1 MELILKISVVENGE
15 IEAHEVVLNTHLN
28 SIFGQD
34 STVNLNHEFV
44 CAVLIEDENQ
54 VVATGFAYSRLM
66 SQGSTS
72 FKAGMV
78 GGVTVAPNKRGLGL
92 AKTIVKEL
100 DKYLVSFG
108 VTHSFLFAY
117 NPDVYRSSGYSELL
131 VPIHYFDIQQKN
143 WNEFVYRGGMVKT
156 YKDSHV
162 LSNQVIEFNGC
173 VY

>member
-1 MELILKISVVENGE
+1 MELILKISVVKSGE
-15 IEAHEVVLNTHLN
+15 IKAYEASLNAHQN

-34 STVNLNHEFV
+34 STVNFNYEFV
-44 CAVLIEDENQ
+44 CAVLIEDDSQ
-54 VVATGFAYSRLM
+54 IVATGFAYSRLM
-66 SQGSTS
+66 SQGLIN
-72 FKAGMV
+72 FKAGIV
-78 GGVTVAPNKRGLGL
+78 GGIAVAPNKRGLGL
-92 AKTIVKEL
+92 AKIVVKEL

-117 NPDVYRSSGYSELL
+117 ETDVYRSSGYSEL
-131 VPIHYFDIQQKN
+131 VCPIHYYDIQQKN

-156 YKDSHV
+156 YSVGHA

>member
-1 MELILKISVVENGE
+1 MKISVVENGE

-72 FKAGMV
+72 FKAGIV

>member
-66 SQGSTS
+66 SQGLTS
-72 FKAGMV
+72 FKAGIV
-78 GGVTVAPNKRGLGL
+78 GGITVAPNKRGLGL

-117 NPDVYRSSGYSELL
+117 NSDVYRSSGYSELL

-156 YKDSHV
+156 YKGSHV

>member
-72 FKAGMV
+72 FKAGIV
-78 GGVTVAPNKRGLGL
+78 GGITVAPNKRGLDL

>member
-72 FKAGMV
+72 FKAGIV
-78 GGVTVAPNKRGLGL
+78 GGITVAPNKRGLGL

>member
-15 IEAHEVVLNTHLN
+15 IEAHEAVLNAHLN

-34 STVNLNHEFV
+34 STVNFNHEFV
-44 CAVLIEDENQ
+44 CAVLIEEENQ

-72 FKAGMV
+72 FKAGIV
-78 GGVTVAPNKRGLGL
+78 GGITVAPNKRGLGL

-131 VPIHYFDIQQKN
+131 APIHYFDIQQKN

-156 YKDSHV
+156 YKGSHV
-162 LSNQVIEFNGC
+162 LSNQVMEFNGC

>member
-1 MELILKISVVENGE
+1 MKISVVENGE

-72 FKAGMV
+72 FKAGIV
-78 GGVTVAPNKRGLGL
+78 GGITVAPNKRGLDL

>member
-1 MELILKISVVENGE
+1 MKISVVENGE

-66 SQGSTS
+66 SQGLTS
-72 FKAGMV
+72 FKAGIV
-78 GGVTVAPNKRGLGL
+78 GGITVAPNKRGLGL

-117 NPDVYRSSGYSELL
+117 NSDVYRSSGYSELL

-156 YKDSHV
+156 YKGSHV

>member
-1 MELILKISVVENGE
+1 MKISVVKSGE
-15 IEAHEVVLNTHLN
+15 IKAYEASLNAHQN

-34 STVNLNHEFV
+34 STVNFNYEFV
-44 CAVLIEDENQ
+44 CAVLIEDDSQ
-54 VVATGFAYSRLM
+54 IVATGFAYSRLM
-66 SQGSTS
+66 SQGLIN
-72 FKAGMV
+72 FKAGIV
-78 GGVTVAPNKRGLGL
+78 GGIAVAPNKRGLGL
-92 AKTIVKEL
+92 AKIVVIEL

-117 NPDVYRSSGYSELL
+117 ETDVYRSSGYSEL
-131 VPIHYFDIQQKN
+131 VCPIHYYDIQQKN

-156 YKDSHV
+156 YSVGHA

>member
-66 SQGSTS
+66 SQGLTS
-72 FKAGMV
+72 FKAGIV
-78 GGVTVAPNKRGLGL
+78 GGITVAPNKRGLGL

-117 NPDVYRSSGYSELL
+117 NSDVYRSSGYSELL

-143 WNEFVYRGGMVKT
+143 WNEFVFRGGMVKT
-156 YKDSHV
+156 YKGSHV

>member
-54 VVATGFAYSRLM
+54 VIATGFAYSRLM

-72 FKAGMV
+72 FKAGIV
-78 GGVTVAPNKRGLGL
+78 GGITVAPNKRGLGL

>member
-1 MELILKISVVENGE
+1 MELILKISVVKSGE
-15 IEAHEVVLNTHLN
+15 IEAYEASLNAHQN

-34 STVNLNHEFV
+34 STVNFNHEFV
-44 CAVLIEDENQ
+44 CAVLIEDDSQ
-54 VVATGFAYSRLM
+54 IVATGFAYSRLM
-66 SQGSTS
+66 SQGFIN
-72 FKAGMV
+72 FKAGIV
-78 GGVTVAPNKRGLGL
+78 GGIAVAPNKRGLGL
-92 AKTIVKEL
+92 AKIVVKEL

-117 NPDVYRSSGYSELL
+117 ETDVYRSSGYSEL
-131 VPIHYFDIQQKN
+131 VCPIHYYDIQQKN

-156 YKDSHV
+156 YSVGHA